1 MKNQHLKQ
9 SVLTAGVI
17 AGAAFFGGGW
27 QETHADTVNNST
39 AQITTTNPNAATST
53 TDAQCAVAS
62 AQAAVSQAQQKVVK
76 PSKLTS

>member
-27 QETHADTVNNST
+27 QEAHADTVKNWLY
-39 AQITTTNPNAATST
+39 
-53 TDAQCAVAS
+53 
-62 AQAAVSQAQQKVVK
+62 VK
-76 PSKLTS
+76 